1 MPKNAA
7 QHKQRAGQLAMSDQ
21 PPFVGALLH
30 MCWLKAR
37 ARLFAAVQA
46 AGFTDLQESHF
57 AAFSFPLPNSVRPS
71 DFARQ
76 IGMSRQAAN
85 YLVGQLEALGYLE
98 RRAAGD
104 GGRRMIYLTGKG
116 WKVINI
122 MWDTLR
128 QIQLEGARQVG
139 ADRYAEFMSVLR
151 ELAEGGQR

>member
-1 MPKNAA
+1 MPNA
-7 QHKQRAGQLAMSDQ
+7 KQRKRHIGFSEEPDQ

-30 MCWLKAR
+30 ICWLR
-37 ARLFAAVQA
+37 VRTRLFDAVQA
-46 AGFTDLQESHF
+46 AGFTDLQEGHF
-57 AAFSFPLPNSVRPS
+57 AAFSYPLRPS

-104 GGRRMIYLTGKG
+104 GGRRLVYLTGKG

-151 ELAEGGQR
+151 ELAEGGRK